1 MKNPSPVIPL
11 PQKQEEG
18 ILEGL
23 RHGREAAYQSLFEQ
37 YYPVLTT
44 FALQYTR
51 DLDAAKEL
59 VQEVFITLY
68 RKRESIKIEKSLKS
82 YLFQAVYRRYLNT
95 HTREERR
102 QFHHQEVSKEHNS
115 HDYADPLE
123 QAESLQRIYEAVR
136 QLPEQCQQIFTM
148 NRFEGMNNQAIAD
161 QLNLSKRTVE
171 TQISKALKLLR
182 QSLLPQIL
190 LFLPLMG
197 LM

>member
-82 YLFQAVYRRYLNT
+82 YLFQAVYRRYLNN
-95 HTREERR
+95 HT
-102 QFHHQEVSKEHNS
+102 
-115 HDYADPLE
+115 L
-123 QAESLQRIYEAVR
+123 
-136 QLPEQCQQIFTM
+136 
-148 NRFEGMNNQAIAD
+148 
-161 QLNLSKRTVE
+161 
-171 TQISKALKLLR
+171 
-182 QSLLPQIL
+182 
-190 LFLPLMG
+190 
-197 LM
+197 